1 MREGGDNVK
10 FIVKHQ
16 KLCELGTYN
25 CVCLSVNRPFG
36 NIALMEHQG
45 AWISE
50 AEPLSLSFPLLPLHS
65 AVFLSIIAIR
75 SWSTSSSSSTTVRR
89 PQPWAPPQ
97 SGPHRQRTSSFVV
110 IQSFFF
116 SILNRHHP
124 LYKKSSGFLLLLLFT
139 SSGVLNTGVFS

>member
-75 SWSTSSSSSTTVRR
+75 SWSTSSSSTTVRR

-139 SSGVLNTGVFS
+139 SSRVLNTGVFS

>member
-16 KLCELGTYN
+16 KLCVLGTYN

-65 AVFLSIIAIR
+65 TVFLSIIAIR
-75 SWSTSSSSSTTVRR
+75 SWSSSSSSTTVRR
-89 PQPWAPPQ
+89 TQPWAPPQ
-97 SGPHRQRTSSFVV
+97 SGPHRQWTSSFVV
-110 IQSFFF
+110 IQSFFV

-124 LYKKSSGFLLLLLFT
+124 LYKKSSGFLLLLFP
-139 SSGVLNTGVFS
+139 SSRVLNTGVFS